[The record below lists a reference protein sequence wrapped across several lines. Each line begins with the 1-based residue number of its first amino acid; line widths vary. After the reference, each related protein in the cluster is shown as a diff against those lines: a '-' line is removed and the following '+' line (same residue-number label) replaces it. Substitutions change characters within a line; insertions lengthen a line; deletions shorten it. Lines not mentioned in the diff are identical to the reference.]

1 MLLVVVTFDYNV
13 DNFLNDWSES
23 EGELEQEINKI
34 FSSCKHIEIFGAK
47 VNVLVLYENG
57 ESLLRSKQVT
67 TLYLFCSNS

>member
-13 DNFLNDWSES
+13 DNFSNDWSES

-47 VNVLVLYENG
+47 VNVLVL
-57 ESLLRSKQVT
+57 
-67 TLYLFCSNS
+67 